1 VASEQRLEA
10 EEGDEQQHDQGDAVD
25 GSELAHRRIL
35 PNAAEARQTRLRS
48 VCVTPARS
56 TDPWVPAL
64 PLALA
69 AAALVGAAAVPALAP
84 AGVLGDP
91 LAWLAATLAAALAAL
106 HRPLGGGALGLG
118 AAALPLLFARSGALP
133 GALAAALA
141 LALAALARRAL
152 EGRWPEALPERR
164 GAGRVLAEVAGAALA
179 ALAAGAVWAA
189 LGGWGAPAEG
199 APAPAGAGRLA
210 AAGAVWIV
218 GSAAHELALRRH
230 ARRALAAELPEVL
243 LPLALDAAGWGLGA
257 LLLAVAERA
266 GWPLAATLGG
276 ALALLAGEAAR
287 NAQGAGAL
295 SRRLAESERL
305 SRAGAALAIG
315 GSGLAAVAEQILA
328 ECRAIV
334 PFSWF
339 QLELEIP
346 DQGASSFWAA
356 AGGAL
361 AEGDPAPPRQPP
373 ALPGIHR
380 RGAWRVLVRE
390 LAAEGQPLGRL
401 RLWCDPRRL
410 EPRAEELLDAL
421 LPQMAASVRGA
432 FLDRV
437 ARTDRLTGAAS
448 RRVLEQRLVEAFE
461 RCREEGGSFAV
472 VLADLDHFKRI
483 NDGFGHAAGDRALR
497 AVAEVLLAPSRGGD
511 LCARWGGEEFVLL
524 LEGASGE
531 AALEIAERLRR
542 RIEGLEIDAD
552 GRTLELTMSFGVA
565 AFPELHVRRP
575 EELVE
580 LADAA
585 LYTAKRLGRNLCL
598 LDVGGGRLRT
608 ASGEVVEVAEPAEP
622 RAPVLFA

>member
-1 VASEQRLEA
+1 M
-10 EEGDEQQHDQGDAVD
+10 
-25 GSELAHRRIL
+25 
-35 PNAAEARQTRLRS
+35 
-48 VCVTPARS
+48 
-56 TDPWVPAL
+56 PAL

-69 AAALVGAAAVPALAP
+69 AAALTGAAALAPLAP

-118 AAALPLLFARSGALP
+118 AAAMPLLFASAGALP
-133 GALAAALA
+133 GALAAAVA

-164 GAGRVLAEVAGAALA
+164 GAGRALAEVAGAALA

-189 LGGWGAPAEG
+189 LGGWGAPG
-199 APAPAGAGRLA
+199 AGEPVGAGRLA
-210 AAGAVWIV
+210 AAAAVWIAA
-218 GSAAHELALRRH
+218 SAAHELALRRH

-315 GSGLAAVAEQILA
+315 GSGLAAVADQILA

-339 QLELEIP
+339 QLELEVP
-346 DQGASSFWAA
+346 DQGSNSFWAE

-361 AEGDPAPPRQPP
+361 AEGEPAPPRQPP

-461 RCREEGGSFAV
+461 RCREEGGGFAV

-497 AVAEVLLAPSRGGD
+497 AVAEVLLAPSRGAD

-524 LEGASGE
+524 LEGTAGD

-542 RIEGLEIDAD
+542 RIEGLAIDAD
-552 GRTLELTMSFGVA
+552 GRSLELTMSFGVA

-608 ASGEVVEVAEPAEP
+608 ASGEVVEVAEPAEA